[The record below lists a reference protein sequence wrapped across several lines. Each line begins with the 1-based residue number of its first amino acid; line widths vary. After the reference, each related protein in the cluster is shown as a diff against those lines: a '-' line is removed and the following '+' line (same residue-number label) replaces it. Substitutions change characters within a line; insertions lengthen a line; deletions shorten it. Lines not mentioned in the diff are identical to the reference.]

1 MGAFARGKRSVAL
14 CDRCGQR
21 YPYEKLKPQIENR
34 RQNGMRVC
42 PNCLDVDHP
51 QLQLGSQ
58 KVHDPQALRFPRPDR
73 VEPASNVVA
82 FAQRYPHTAGTNEFT
97 LMSATM
103 RMSSEMTTTSLL
115 VSGSSAASMTSEFTQ
130 TAAAEVTQAAPSYT
144 SINITVYPVL
154 GQNKYHWEGAVPGY
168 LGRDMTEG
176 QTYRLDQSDSTNA
189 GHPIRFSTTADGTHG
204 GGTEYTTGVTT
215 NGTPGSA
222 GAYTQI
228 EVASGAPTLYT
239 YCTNHSGM
247 GFKVNTV

>member
-1 MGAFARGKRSVAL
+1 MARYAAGKKSKAL
-14 CDRCGQR
+14 CDRCG
-21 YPYEKLKPQIENR
+21 LKYDYDQLKEQVVNR
-34 RQNGMRVC
+34 RPSGLRVC
-42 PNCLDVDHP
+42 PSCLDVDHP
-51 QLQLGSQ
+51 QHRVGEAKIS
-58 KVHDPQALRFPRPDR
+58 DAQALRHPRPDR

-82 FAQRYPHTAGTNEFT
+82 FGQRYPHTAGTNEFT

-103 RMSSEMTTTSLL
+103 RMASEMTTTPLL
-115 VSGSSAASMTSEFTQ
+115 VSGSAAASMTSEFTQ
-130 TAAAEVTQAAPSYT
+130 TTAAEVTQAAPSYT
-144 SINITVYPVL
+144 SVAITVYPAN
-154 GQNKYHWEGAVPGY
+154 GQNKYHWEGGVPGV

-176 QTYRLDQSDSTNA
+176 QTYRLDQSDSTNS

-228 EVASGAPTLYT
+228 EVAVGAPTLYT